1 VIEILIILLLL
12 LANGFFAMSEIAI
25 ISARKAHLQQLAKS
39 GNAKARAALD
49 LATNPDRFLATVQ
62 IGITLIGI
70 FAGAFSGATIADRI
84 GSYLGTFPLLAPYSK
99 TIGVGSVVVGLT
111 YLSLVIGE
119 LVPKRLALGNAERIA
134 PSVAPAM
141 RTLSTIASPIV
152 HLLSASSNLVIKLLG
167 VKSLPKPTTTPEE
180 IRVLVQLGRESGI
193 FEESEQ
199 DMIEGVLRL
208 DERPVGGFI
217 TPRKQIVWFDLND
230 TPKDILQKLEKSRH
244 SRYPVMHGSL
254 DTVLGIVRAKD
265 ILAQC
270 LASRPLD
277 LKAILRPPL
286 FFPETISSLKALE
299 LFKQK
304 GAHIALV
311 IDEYGGI
318 EGIVTHNDILE
329 AIVGYI
335 PSAGEPVQPQ
345 ATRRDDGSW
354 LVDGLLHIDELREI
368 FELDKMPEGAY
379 SVYHTVGGFVISQLR
394 TIPSPGQSFRWEN
407 LRFEV
412 VDMDGRRVDKILVVP
427 IKKGSRQEEG
437 IDKALVG

>member
-1 VIEILIILLLL
+1 MIEILIILLLV

-39 GNAKARAALD
+39 GDAKARSALD

-70 FAGAFSGATIADRI
+70 FAGAFSGATIADKL
-84 GSYLGTFPLLAPYSK
+84 GSYLGTIPFLAPYSK
-99 TIGVGSVVVGLT
+99 TIGVGIVVVSLT

-134 PSVAPAM
+134 PSVSPVM

-152 HLLSASSNLVIKLLG
+152 HLLSASTNLVIKLLG
-167 VKSLPKPTTTPEE
+167 VKSLPRPTTTPEE
-180 IRVLVQLGRESGI
+180 IRVLVQIGRESGI

-277 LKAILRPPL
+277 LKAVLRPPL
-286 FFPETISSLKALE
+286 FFPETMSSLKALE

-304 GAHIALV
+304 GTHIALV

-412 VDMDGRRVDKILVVP
+412 LDMDGRRVDKVLVTP
-427 IKKGSRQEEG
+427 IQEASGQEERP
-437 IDKALVG
+437 DQESVG

>member
-1 VIEILIILLLL
+1 
-12 LANGFFAMSEIAI
+12 
-25 ISARKAHLQQLAKS
+25 
-39 GNAKARAALD
+39 
-49 LATNPDRFLATVQ
+49 
-62 IGITLIGI
+62 
-70 FAGAFSGATIADRI
+70 
-84 GSYLGTFPLLAPYSK
+84 
-99 TIGVGSVVVGLT
+99 
-111 YLSLVIGE
+111 
-119 LVPKRLALGNAERIA
+119 
-134 PSVAPAM
+134 
-141 RTLSTIASPIV
+141 
-152 HLLSASSNLVIKLLG
+152 
-167 VKSLPKPTTTPEE
+167 
-180 IRVLVQLGRESGI
+180 
-193 FEESEQ
+193 
-199 DMIEGVLRL
+199 MIEGVLRL

-230 TPKDILQKLEKSRH
+230 TPKDILQKIEKSRH

-265 ILAQC
+265 LLAQC

-277 LKAILRPPL
+277 LKAVLRPPL
-286 FFPETISSLKALE
+286 FFPETMSSLKALE
-299 LFKQK
+299 IFKEK
-304 GAHIALV
+304 GTHIALV

-354 LVDGLLHIDELREI
+354 LVDGLLHIDELKEI
-368 FELDKMPEGAY
+368 FELEKMPEGAY

-412 VDMDGRRVDKILVVP
+412 LDMDGRRVDKVLVTP
-427 IKKGSRQEEG
+427 IQEGSGQEENLDRESPG
-437 IDKALVG
+437 

>member
-1 VIEILIILLLL
+1 MIEILIILLLV

-25 ISARKAHLQQLAKS
+25 ISARKAHLQQRARL
-39 GNAKARAALD
+39 GDAKARGALD
-49 LATNPDRFLATVQ
+49 LAASPDRFLATVQ

-70 FAGAFSGATIADRI
+70 FAAAFSGATIAEKI
-84 GSYLGTFPLLAPYSK
+84 ASYLATFSSLAPYSK
-99 TIGVGSVVVGLT
+99 TIGVGIVVVSLT

-134 PSVAPAM
+134 PSVSPVM

-152 HLLSASSNLVIKLLG
+152 HLLSVSTNLVIKLLG
-167 VKSLPKPTTTPEE
+167 VKSLPRPATTPEE
-180 IRVLVQLGRESGI
+180 IRVLVQIGRESGI

-230 TPKDILQKLEKSRH
+230 TPKDILQKIEKSRH

-265 ILAQC
+265 LLAQC

-277 LKAILRPPL
+277 LKAVLRPPL
-286 FFPETISSLKALE
+286 FFPETMSSLKALE
-299 LFKQK
+299 IFKEK
-304 GAHIALV
+304 GTHIALV

-354 LVDGLLHIDELREI
+354 LVDGLLHIDELKEI
-368 FELDKMPEGAY
+368 FELEKMPEGAY

-412 VDMDGRRVDKILVVP
+412 LDMDGRRVDKVMVTP
-427 IKKGSRQEEG
+427 IQEGSGQEEKLDRESAG
-437 IDKALVG
+437 

>member
-1 VIEILIILLLL
+1 MIEIVIILLLL

-39 GNAKARAALD
+39 GDAKARAALD

-99 TIGVGSVVVGLT
+99 TIGVGIVVVSLT
-111 YLSLVIGE
+111 YVSLVIGE

-134 PSVAPAM
+134 PSVASSM
-141 RTLSTIASPIV
+141 RTLSTIAGPIV
-152 HLLSASSNLVIKLLG
+152 HLLSASTNLIIKLLG
-167 VKSLPKPTTTPEE
+167 AKSPPKPAITPEE
-180 IRVLVQLGRESGI
+180 IRVLVQIGRESGM

-208 DERPVGGFI
+208 DERPVAGFI

-230 TPKDILQKLEKSRH
+230 APKDILQKLEKSRH

-265 ILAQC
+265 ILVQC

-277 LKAILRPPL
+277 LKAVLRPPL
-286 FFPETISSLKALE
+286 FIPETMSSLKALE
-299 LFKQK
+299 LLKEK
-304 GAHIALV
+304 GTHIALV

-335 PSAGEPVQPQ
+335 PSAGEPLQPQ

-354 LVDGLLHIDELREI
+354 LVDGLLHIDELKEI
-368 FELDKMPEGAY
+368 LELDKMPEGAY

-394 TIPSPGQSFRWEN
+394 AIPTPGQSFQWEK

-412 VDMDGRRVDKILVVP
+412 LDMDGRRVDKVLVTP
-427 IKKGSRQEEG
+427 IQERSAQEEEL
-437 IDKALVG
+437 DRESSD

>member
-1 VIEILIILLLL
+1 MIEILIILLLVL
-12 LANGFFAMSEIAI
+12 VNGFFAMSEIAI

-39 GNAKARAALD
+39 GDAKARSALD

-70 FAGAFSGATIADRI
+70 FAGAFSGATIAEKI
-84 GSYLGTFPLLAPYSK
+84 GSYLGTFPFLAPYSK
-99 TIGVGSVVVGLT
+99 TIGVGIVVVSLT
-111 YLSLVIGE
+111 YISLVIGE

-134 PSVAPAM
+134 PSVSPVM

-152 HLLSASSNLVIKLLG
+152 HLLSVSTNLVIKLLG

-180 IRVLVQLGRESGI
+180 IRVLVQIGRESGI

-277 LKAILRPPL
+277 LKAVLRPPL
-286 FFPETISSLKALE
+286 FFPETMSSLKALE

-304 GAHIALV
+304 GTHMALV

-335 PSAGEPVQPQ
+335 PSAGEPIQPQ

-354 LVDGLLHIDELREI
+354 LVDGLLHIDELKEI
-368 FELDKMPEGAY
+368 FELNKMPEGAY

-412 VDMDGRRVDKILVVP
+412 LDMDGRRVDKVLVTP
-427 IKKGSRQEEG
+427 IQEASGQEERP
-437 IDKALVG
+437 DLESVG

>member
-1 VIEILIILLLL
+1 MIEILIILLLV

-25 ISARKAHLQQLAKS
+25 ISARKSHLQQLAKS

-70 FAGAFSGATIADRI
+70 FAGAFSGATIAEKI
-84 GSYLGTFPLLAPYSK
+84 GSYLGTFPFLAPYSK
-99 TIGVGSVVVGLT
+99 TIGVGIVVVSLT

-134 PSVAPAM
+134 PSVSPVM

-152 HLLSASSNLVIKLLG
+152 HLLSVSTNLVIKLMG
-167 VKSLPKPTTTPEE
+167 VKSLPRPTTTPEE
-180 IRVLVQLGRESGI
+180 IRVLVQIGRESGI

-277 LKAILRPPL
+277 LKAVLRPPL
-286 FFPETISSLKALE
+286 FFPETMSSLKALE

-304 GAHIALV
+304 GTHIALV

-354 LVDGLLHIDELREI
+354 LVDGLLHIDELKEI

-412 VDMDGRRVDKILVVP
+412 LDMDGRRVDKVLVTP
-427 IKKGSRQEEG
+427 IQEAAGQEETP
-437 IDKALVG
+437 DQESVG

>member
-1 VIEILIILLLL
+1 MIEILIILLLV

-39 GNAKARAALD
+39 GDAKARGALD
-49 LATNPDRFLATVQ
+49 LATSPDRFLPTVQ

-70 FAGAFSGATIADRI
+70 FAGAFSGATIAEKI
-84 GSYLGTFPLLAPYSK
+84 GSYLGSFPLLAPYSK
-99 TIGVGSVVVGLT
+99 TIGVGIVVVSLT

-134 PSVAPAM
+134 PRVAPVM
-141 RTLSTIASPIV
+141 RLLSSIASPVV
-152 HLLSASSNLVIKLLG
+152 HLLSASTNLVIKILG
-167 VKSLPKPTTTPEE
+167 VKSLPKPAITPEE
-180 IRVLVQLGRESGI
+180 IRVLIQIGRESGV

-230 TPKDILQKLEKSRH
+230 SQKDILQKIEKNRY
-244 SRYPVMHGSL
+244 SRYPVMHGGL

-265 ILAQC
+265 LLAQC
-270 LASRPLD
+270 LASRPVD
-277 LKAILRPPL
+277 LKAVLRPPL
-286 FFPETISSLKALE
+286 FIPETMSSLKALE
-299 LFKQK
+299 LFKEK
-304 GAHIALV
+304 ATHIALV

-318 EGIVTHNDILE
+318 QGIVTHNDILE

-345 ATRRDDGSW
+345 AIRRDDGSW
-354 LVDGLLHIDELREI
+354 LVDGLLHIDELKEI

-379 SVYHTVGGFVISQLR
+379 SVFHTVGGLVISQLR
-394 TIPSPGQSFRWEN
+394 TIPSPGQSFQWEN

-412 VDMDGRRVDKILVVP
+412 VDMDGRRVDKMLVTPMKRETTV
-427 IKKGSRQEEG
+427 
-437 IDKALVG
+437 

>member
-1 VIEILIILLLL
+1 MIEILIILLLV

-25 ISARKAHLQQLAKS
+25 ISARKSHLQQLAKS

-70 FAGAFSGATIADRI
+70 FAGAFSGATIAEKI
-84 GSYLGTFPLLAPYSK
+84 GSYLGTFPFLAPYSK
-99 TIGVGSVVVGLT
+99 TIGVGIVVVSLT

-134 PSVAPAM
+134 PSVSPVM

-152 HLLSASSNLVIKLLG
+152 HLLSVSTNLVIKLMG
-167 VKSLPKPTTTPEE
+167 VKSLPRPTTTPEE
-180 IRVLVQLGRESGI
+180 IRVLVQIGRESGI

-277 LKAILRPPL
+277 LKAVLRPPL
-286 FFPETISSLKALE
+286 FFPETMSSLKALE

-304 GAHIALV
+304 GTHIALV

-354 LVDGLLHIDELREI
+354 LVDGLLHIDELKEI

-412 VDMDGRRVDKILVVP
+412 LDMDGRRVDKVLVTP
-427 IKKGSRQEEG
+427 IQEASGQEERPDQESPG
-437 IDKALVG
+437 

>member
-1 VIEILIILLLL
+1 MIEILIILLLV

-39 GNAKARAALD
+39 GDAKARSALD

-70 FAGAFSGATIADRI
+70 FAGAFSGATIADKL
-84 GSYLGTFPLLAPYSK
+84 GLYLGTFPLLAPYSK
-99 TIGVGSVVVGLT
+99 TIGVGIVVVSLT

-134 PSVAPAM
+134 PSVSPVM

-152 HLLSASSNLVIKLLG
+152 HLLSVSTNLVIKLMG
-167 VKSLPKPTTTPEE
+167 VKSLPRPTTTPEE
-180 IRVLVQLGRESGI
+180 IRVLVQIGRESGI

-277 LKAILRPPL
+277 LKAVLRPPL
-286 FFPETISSLKALE
+286 FFPETMSSLKALE

-304 GAHIALV
+304 GTHIALV

-318 EGIVTHNDILE
+318 EGIVTHNDI
-329 AIVGYI
+329 
-335 PSAGEPVQPQ
+335 
-345 ATRRDDGSW
+345 
-354 LVDGLLHIDELREI
+354 
-368 FELDKMPEGAY
+368 
-379 SVYHTVGGFVISQLR
+379 
-394 TIPSPGQSFRWEN
+394 
-407 LRFEV
+407 
-412 VDMDGRRVDKILVVP
+412 
-427 IKKGSRQEEG
+427 
-437 IDKALVG
+437 

>member
-1 VIEILIILLLL
+1 MIEILIILLLV

-25 ISARKAHLQQLAKS
+25 ISARKGHLQQLAKS
-39 GNAKARAALD
+39 GDAKARSALD

-70 FAGAFSGATIADRI
+70 FAGAFSGATIAEKI
-84 GSYLGTFPLLAPYSK
+84 GSYLGTFPFLAPYSK
-99 TIGVGSVVVGLT
+99 TIGVGIVVVSLT
-111 YLSLVIGE
+111 YISLVIGE

-134 PSVAPAM
+134 PSVSPVM

-152 HLLSASSNLVIKLLG
+152 HLLSVSTNLVIKLLG

-180 IRVLVQLGRESGI
+180 IRVLVQIGRESGI

-277 LKAILRPPL
+277 LKAVLRPPL
-286 FFPETISSLKALE
+286 FFPETMSSLKALE

-304 GAHIALV
+304 GTHMALV

-335 PSAGEPVQPQ
+335 PSAGEPIQPQ

-354 LVDGLLHIDELREI
+354 LVDGLLHIDELKEI

-412 VDMDGRRVDKILVVP
+412 LDMDGRRVDKVLVTP
-427 IKKGSRQEEG
+427 IQEASGQEEMP
-437 IDKALVG
+437 DQESVG

>member
-1 VIEILIILLLL
+1 MIEIVVILLLI

-25 ISARKAHLQQLAKS
+25 ISARKAHLQQLGKS
-39 GNAKARAALD
+39 GNAKAQAALD

-70 FAGAFSGATIADRI
+70 FAGAFSGATIAHRI
-84 GSYLGTFPLLAPYSK
+84 GSYLGTFPFLAPYSK
-99 TIGVGSVVVGLT
+99 TLGVGIVVVILT
-111 YLSLVIGE
+111 YFSLVVGE

-134 PSVAPAM
+134 PIVSPVM
-141 RTLSTIASPIV
+141 RALSAIASPIV
-152 HLLSASSNLVIKLLG
+152 HLLSASTRMVIKLLG
-167 VKSLPKPTTTPEE
+167 AKLPSKPATTPEE
-180 IRVLVQLGRESGI
+180 IRVLVQIGRDSGVL
-193 FEESEQ
+193 EESEQ

-230 TPKDILQKLEKSRH
+230 TPKDILQKLEKSRY

-265 ILAQC
+265 VLAQC
-270 LASRPLD
+270 LAGRPLD

-286 FFPETISSLKALE
+286 FIPETMSSLKALE
-299 LFKQK
+299 LFKEK
-304 GAHIALV
+304 ATHIALV

-335 PSAGEPVQPQ
+335 PSAGEPVQAQ
-345 ATRRDDGSW
+345 ATRREDGSW
-354 LVDGLLHIDELREI
+354 LVDGLLHVDELREI
-368 FELDKMPEGAY
+368 FELDRMPEGAY

-394 TIPSPGQSFRWEN
+394 AIPSPGQSFLWEN

-412 VDMDGRRVDKILVVP
+412 VDMDGRRVDKVLVTP
-427 IKKGSRQEEG
+427 IQKASGHEEG
-437 IDKALVG
+437 PDEESPG

>member
-1 VIEILIILLLL
+1 MIEILIILLLV

-70 FAGAFSGATIADRI
+70 FAGAFSGATIADKL
-84 GSYLGTFPLLAPYSK
+84 GSYLGTFPFLAPYSK
-99 TIGVGSVVVGLT
+99 TIGVGIVVVSLT

-134 PSVAPAM
+134 PSVSPVM

-152 HLLSASSNLVIKLLG
+152 HLLSVSTNLVIKLLG
-167 VKSLPKPTTTPEE
+167 VKSLPRPATTPEE
-180 IRVLVQLGRESGI
+180 IRVLVQIGRESGI
-193 FEESEQ
+193 IEESEQ

-230 TPKDILQKLEKSRH
+230 TPKDILQKIEKSRH

-265 ILAQC
+265 LLAQC

-277 LKAILRPPL
+277 LKAVLRPPL
-286 FFPETISSLKALE
+286 FFPETMSSLKALE
-299 LFKQK
+299 IFKEK
-304 GAHIALV
+304 GTHIALV

-354 LVDGLLHIDELREI
+354 LVDGLLHIDELKEI
-368 FELDKMPEGAY
+368 FELEKMPEGAY

-412 VDMDGRRVDKILVVP
+412 LDMDGRRVDKVLVTP
-427 IKKGSRQEEG
+427 IQEGSGQEEKLDRESAG
-437 IDKALVG
+437 

>member
-1 VIEILIILLLL
+1 MIEILIILLLV

-70 FAGAFSGATIADRI
+70 FAGAFSGATIADKL

-99 TIGVGSVVVGLT
+99 TIGVGIVVVSLT

-134 PSVAPAM
+134 PSVSPVM

-152 HLLSASSNLVIKLLG
+152 HLLSVSTNLVIKLLG
-167 VKSLPKPTTTPEE
+167 VKSLPRPATTPEE
-180 IRVLVQLGRESGI
+180 IRVLVQIGRESGI
-193 FEESEQ
+193 IEESEQ

-230 TPKDILQKLEKSRH
+230 TPKDILQKIEKSRH

-265 ILAQC
+265 LLAQC

-277 LKAILRPPL
+277 LKAVLRPPL
-286 FFPETISSLKALE
+286 FFPETMSSLKALE
-299 LFKQK
+299 IFKEK
-304 GAHIALV
+304 GTHIALV

-354 LVDGLLHIDELREI
+354 LVDGLLHIDELKEI
-368 FELDKMPEGAY
+368 FELEKMPEGAY

-412 VDMDGRRVDKILVVP
+412 LDMDGRRVDKVLVTP
-427 IKKGSRQEEG
+427 IQEGSGQEEKLDRESPG
-437 IDKALVG
+437 

>member
-1 VIEILIILLLL
+1 MIEILIILLLV

-25 ISARKAHLQQLAKS
+25 ISARKSHLQQLAKS
-39 GNAKARAALD
+39 GNSKARAALD

-70 FAGAFSGATIADRI
+70 FAGAFSGATIAEKI
-84 GSYLGTFPLLAPYSK
+84 GSYLGTFPFLAPYSK
-99 TIGVGSVVVGLT
+99 TIGVGIVVVSLT

-134 PSVAPAM
+134 PSVSPVM

-152 HLLSASSNLVIKLLG
+152 HLLSVSTNLVIKLMG
-167 VKSLPKPTTTPEE
+167 VKSLPRPTTTPEE
-180 IRVLVQLGRESGI
+180 IRVLVQIGRESGI

-277 LKAILRPPL
+277 LKAVLRPPL
-286 FFPETISSLKALE
+286 FFPETMSSLKALE

-304 GAHIALV
+304 GTHIALV

-354 LVDGLLHIDELREI
+354 LVDGLLHIDELKEI

-412 VDMDGRRVDKILVVP
+412 LDMDGRRVDKVLVTP
-427 IKKGSRQEEG
+427 IQEASGQEERPDQESPG
-437 IDKALVG
+437 